1 MFLIQ
6 LRVCRNG
13 APSFYC
19 LKMTFCAFEDV
30 KTLIVYENKIQQPE
44 KMFMNLIR
52 TFFGSTQKCLPERQV
67 KEESVCPD
75 VIEKTDDD
83 KYESDVEALRTKFG
97 DSFKSGVCIETTL
110 KEMLE
115 LCPRERKRS
124 DAYTG
129 LVGHLKRNYG
139 ITLIIKSQK
148 SKRV

>member
-1 MFLIQ
+1 
-6 LRVCRNG
+6 
-13 APSFYC
+13 
-19 LKMTFCAFEDV
+19 
-30 KTLIVYENKIQQPE
+30 
-44 KMFMNLIR
+44 MFMNLIR

-83 KYESDVEALRTKFG
+83 KYESDAEALRTKFG